1 MSTKRKVYTF
11 YIIAIL
17 VMVSALMLF
26 NLNIIAKAIIGL
38 LIVFCIFVMRSI
50 QTAYHL
56 PDDIDPDTM
65 QPIDTSVNTSA
76 AVPTAKLDHNSYV
89 DLYLRLLIEAD
100 EELAK
105 DPTIDQM
112 SPSYNIQLNN
122 RIAERLE
129 SLDRDKN
136 KYNKGIYDTNSN
148 PHPVRF
154 SLPLADSI
162 LLSLQ
167 KGIWIH
173 EAVYVENDHV
183 SECKKSL
190 CLPGRADAYLRQL
203 VLPCNGTQS
212 LSRSVNTPDPGA
224 SEQENCRK
232 HLPSFA

>member
-17 VMVSALMLF
+17 VMVLVLMLF
-26 NLNIIAKAIIGL
+26 DLNIMAKAIVGL
-38 LIVFCIFVMRSI
+38 MIVFCIFVMRSI
-50 QTAYHL
+50 QTAYQL

-76 AVPTAKLDHNSYV
+76 AVQMEKLDHNSNV

-129 SLDRDKN
+129 SLDKDKN
-136 KYNKGIYDTNSN
+136 K
-148 PHPVRF
+148 
-154 SLPLADSI
+154 
-162 LLSLQ
+162 
-167 KGIWIH
+167 
-173 EAVYVENDHV
+173 
-183 SECKKSL
+183 
-190 CLPGRADAYLRQL
+190 
-203 VLPCNGTQS
+203 
-212 LSRSVNTPDPGA
+212 
-224 SEQENCRK
+224 
-232 HLPSFA
+232 

>member
-17 VMVSALMLF
+17 VMVLVLC
-26 NLNIIAKAIIGL
+26 NLNIMAKAIVGL
-38 LIVFCIFVMRSI
+38 MIVFCIFVMRSI
-50 QTAYHL
+50 QTAYQL

-76 AVPTAKLDHNSYV
+76 TVQTEKLDHNSNV

-129 SLDRDKN
+129 SLD
-136 KYNKGIYDTNSN
+136 KGIN
-148 PHPVRF
+148 
-154 SLPLADSI
+154 
-162 LLSLQ
+162 
-167 KGIWIH
+167 K
-173 EAVYVENDHV
+173 
-183 SECKKSL
+183 
-190 CLPGRADAYLRQL
+190 
-203 VLPCNGTQS
+203 
-212 LSRSVNTPDPGA
+212 
-224 SEQENCRK
+224 
-232 HLPSFA
+232 

>member
-50 QTAYHL
+50 QTAYQL

-65 QPIDTSVNTSA
+65 LPIDTSVNTSA
-76 AVPTAKLDHNSYV
+76 AVQTEKIDHNSNV

-100 EELAK
+100 EELVK

-129 SLDRDKN
+129 SLDKDKN
-136 KYNKGIYDTNSN
+136 K
-148 PHPVRF
+148 
-154 SLPLADSI
+154 
-162 LLSLQ
+162 
-167 KGIWIH
+167 
-173 EAVYVENDHV
+173 
-183 SECKKSL
+183 
-190 CLPGRADAYLRQL
+190 
-203 VLPCNGTQS
+203 
-212 LSRSVNTPDPGA
+212 
-224 SEQENCRK
+224 
-232 HLPSFA
+232 

>member
-17 VMVSALMLF
+17 VMVLVLMLC
-26 NLNIIAKAIIGL
+26 NLNIMAKAIVGL

-50 QTAYHL
+50 QTAYQL

-65 QPIDTSVNTSA
+65 LPIDTSVNTSA
-76 AVPTAKLDHNSYV
+76 AVQTEMLDHNSNV

-129 SLDRDKN
+129 SLDKDKN
-136 KYNKGIYDTNSN
+136 K
-148 PHPVRF
+148 
-154 SLPLADSI
+154 
-162 LLSLQ
+162 
-167 KGIWIH
+167 
-173 EAVYVENDHV
+173 
-183 SECKKSL
+183 
-190 CLPGRADAYLRQL
+190 
-203 VLPCNGTQS
+203 
-212 LSRSVNTPDPGA
+212 
-224 SEQENCRK
+224 
-232 HLPSFA
+232 

>member
-1 MSTKRKVYTF
+1 MIMSTKRKVYTF

-56 PDDIDPDTM
+56 PDDIDHDTM

-76 AVPTAKLDHNSYV
+76 AVPTAKLDHNSNV
-89 DLYLRLLIEAD
+89 DLYLRLLIEVD

-105 DPTIDQM
+105 DPTVDQM

-129 SLDRDKN
+129 SLD
-136 KYNKGIYDTNSN
+136 KGIN
-148 PHPVRF
+148 
-154 SLPLADSI
+154 
-162 LLSLQ
+162 
-167 KGIWIH
+167 K
-173 EAVYVENDHV
+173 
-183 SECKKSL
+183 
-190 CLPGRADAYLRQL
+190 
-203 VLPCNGTQS
+203 
-212 LSRSVNTPDPGA
+212 
-224 SEQENCRK
+224 
-232 HLPSFA
+232 

>member
-11 YIIAIL
+11 YIVAIL
-17 VMVSALMLF
+17 VMVLVLMLC
-26 NLNIIAKAIIGL
+26 NLNIMAKAIVGL
-38 LIVFCIFVMRSI
+38 MIVFCIFVMRSI
-50 QTAYHL
+50 QTAYQL

-76 AVPTAKLDHNSYV
+76 AVQMEKLDHNSNV

-136 KYNKGIYDTNSN
+136 K
-148 PHPVRF
+148 
-154 SLPLADSI
+154 
-162 LLSLQ
+162 
-167 KGIWIH
+167 
-173 EAVYVENDHV
+173 
-183 SECKKSL
+183 
-190 CLPGRADAYLRQL
+190 
-203 VLPCNGTQS
+203 
-212 LSRSVNTPDPGA
+212 
-224 SEQENCRK
+224 
-232 HLPSFA
+232 

>member
-11 YIIAIL
+11 YIVAIL
-17 VMVSALMLF
+17 VMVLVLMLC
-26 NLNIIAKAIIGL
+26 NLNIMAKAIVGL

-50 QTAYHL
+50 QTAYQL

-76 AVPTAKLDHNSYV
+76 AVQMEKLDHNSNV

-112 SPSYNIQLNN
+112 SPSYNVQLNN

-136 KYNKGIYDTNSN
+136 K
-148 PHPVRF
+148 
-154 SLPLADSI
+154 
-162 LLSLQ
+162 
-167 KGIWIH
+167 
-173 EAVYVENDHV
+173 
-183 SECKKSL
+183 
-190 CLPGRADAYLRQL
+190 
-203 VLPCNGTQS
+203 
-212 LSRSVNTPDPGA
+212 
-224 SEQENCRK
+224 
-232 HLPSFA
+232 

>member
-17 VMVSALMLF
+17 VMVLVLMLC
-26 NLNIIAKAIIGL
+26 NLNIMAKAIVGL
-38 LIVFCIFVMRSI
+38 LIVFCIFLMRSI
-50 QTAYHL
+50 QTAYQL

-65 QPIDTSVNTSA
+65 LPIEPHGKSTA
-76 AVPTAKLDHNSYV
+76 ALPTEKLDHNSNV

-129 SLDRDKN
+129 SLDKD
-136 KYNKGIYDTNSN
+136 
-148 PHPVRF
+148 
-154 SLPLADSI
+154 
-162 LLSLQ
+162 LSLQ
-167 KGIWIH
+167 EGIWIH
-173 EAVYVENDHV
+173 EAVYVEDGHV
-183 SECKKSL
+183 SERKKSL
-190 CLPGRADAYLRQL
+190 CLPGRADAYLHQL
-203 VLPCNGTQS
+203 VLPCHGSQS
-212 LSRSVNTPDPGA
+212 LSRSVNAPDSGA
-224 SEQENCRK
+224 SQQENRRK